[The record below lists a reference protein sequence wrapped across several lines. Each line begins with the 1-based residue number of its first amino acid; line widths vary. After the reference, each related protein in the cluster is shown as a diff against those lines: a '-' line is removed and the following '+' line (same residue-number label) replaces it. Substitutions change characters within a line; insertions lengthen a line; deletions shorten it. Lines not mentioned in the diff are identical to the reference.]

1 MHKCVH
7 VREKNIYISWS
18 IGFNPILYMQV
29 RQRECLRSSRLLKEK
44 RSLFFIDQQYY
55 VCFKSPLRLFFSL
68 NKYLKLFD
76 LVQSTPSV
84 KILLLIRNA
93 NHISLN
99 FLISRFTLVSRFTQ
113 LSSSGKRPL
122 LFSIRMLLSCCA
134 YHCLRQWSLAC
145 SDGISSM

>member
-1 MHKCVH
+1 MLGK
-7 VREKNIYISWS
+7 KIYIYHEALVS
-18 IGFNPILYMQV
+18 ILFYICKLDKENVYGALVYWKK
-29 RQRECLRSSRLLKEK
+29 REVC
-44 RSLFFIDQQYY
+44 FFIDQQYY